1 MSAVQ
6 RARELRRRAT
16 DAEQAV
22 WRLLR
27 AKQAGGYGFRRQVPI
42 GRYIVDFVCPSERL
56 IVELDGGQHAE
67 NAVADAR
74 RTRWLESEGYRVM
87 RVWNSDA
94 LANPEGVLEAIL
106 LELRSAAPSPQAP
119 TTGA

>member
-6 RARELRRRAT
+6 RARELRKRAT
-16 DAEQAV
+16 DAEQAI

-27 AKQAGGYGFRRQVPI
+27 AKQISDYRFRRQVPI

-119 TTGA
+119 PSGA